1 MLVMIMSVT
10 RMKILN
16 MMRRKNLLNVVLLE
30 RINHMCWL
38 RYQPFLVLPP
48 LLPVSSLVVLHF
60 MLY

>member
-1 MLVMIMSVT
+1 
-10 RMKILN
+10 MKILN

-48 LLPVSSLVVLHF
+48 PPPLLPVSSLVVLHF